1 MRTLHPAFRV
11 SDAAVSVAFY
21 AALGYGVVGTV
32 RGTALGD
39 LTLLRLG
46 GDEFVSL
53 ELVEAGGTPTVRG
66 DAGFSHLAVQVDVL
80 QDTIAGLRAAGF
92 EAGPIQHPG
101 GLDGPKTSWVSD
113 PDGYRIELT
122 EWPEGHPLG
131 ITEADLRG

>member
-21 AALGYGVVGTV
+21 GALGYVVVGTV
-32 RGTALGD
+32 EGTALGD

-53 ELVEAGGTPTVRG
+53 ELVEAAGTPPVRG
-66 DAGFSHLAVQVDVL
+66 DVGFSHLAVQVDVL
-80 QDTIAGLRAAGF
+80 HDIVAGLRAAGF
-92 EAGPIQHPG
+92 EAGDVQQPG
-101 GLDGPKTSWVSD
+101 GPEGPRISWVSD
-113 PDGYRIELT
+113 PDGYRIESA